1 MALYQ
6 IHRLRNHLRQHF
18 RYAPHVS
25 GVSDV
30 KQRDYEAKG
39 TVEASTPYAAYFAL
53 RETPDALEVGDM
65 LEADGALRIL
75 KFVGFDEARWV
86 VPEPKTPAGMAP
98 AGTNGETSHSTAI
111 Q

>member
-1 MALYQ
+1 MATYQ

-39 TVEASTPYAAYFAL
+39 TVEAATPYAAYFAL

-65 LEADGALRIL
+65 LEADGVLRIL

-86 VPEPKTPAGMAP
+86 LPEAKPPASAGFEEP
-98 AGTNGETSHSTAI
+98 ARSTAI

>member
-1 MALYQ
+1 MATYQ

-30 KQRDYEAKG
+30 KPRDYEAKG
-39 TVEASTPYAAYFAL
+39 TVEASSPYAAFFAL
-53 RETPDALEVGDM
+53 RETPDALEVGVM
-65 LEADGALRIL
+65 LESGDTLRIL
-75 KFVGFDEARWV
+75 KFVGFEEARWV
-86 VPEPKTPAGMAP
+86 LPEAKPPASAGMEEAP
-98 AGTNGETSHSTAI
+98 HSAAI